1 MKTSEWKN
9 LVKNISKELEQLIK
23 EEKEIKK
30 INAREY
36 EKLGI
41 KKSSNPFDENDEY
54 EKMKESFPMY
64 TDALRQRRERLAQIE
79 QRKREL
85 NNQMIAIKCVALTK
99 TKKLDKRAERNG
111 FLDNKAYAESL
122 LRQHGV
128 SYDDAINY
136 LNSYFKKDNFAF
148 EHFEMSEKE
157 ASFVGRVR

>member
-1 MKTSEWKN
+1 MKTSDWKN

-64 TDALRQRRERLAQIE
+64 TIGPYIME
-79 QRKREL
+79 
-85 NNQMIAIKCVALTK
+85 
-99 TKKLDKRAERNG
+99 
-111 FLDNKAYAESL
+111 
-122 LRQHGV
+122 
-128 SYDDAINY
+128 
-136 LNSYFKKDNFAF
+136 
-148 EHFEMSEKE
+148 
-157 ASFVGRVR
+157 